1 MAKAKSVFVCSEC
14 GYEAPKWMGRC
25 PSCGSW
31 NTFYEEK
38 LEATSSSGNVVK
50 LRLLN
55 GWGDVLLVG
64 AGILFMKKNL
74 RLLLLV
80 EML

>member
-50 LRLLN
+50 LSCDDGCTMITKVQR
-55 GWGDVLLVG
+55 
-64 AGILFMKKNL
+64 FKKQ
-74 RLLLLV
+74 
-80 EML
+80 EKMLHIADY